1 MELNKECDRA
11 GGNHAPDLAST
22 RCLIMLILKVLMIP
36 DFSRAREL
44 SKSIKEFKEVN
55 YHLWQLD
62 HSLAN

>member
-1 MELNKECDRA
+1 MELNKECNRA
-11 GGNHAPDLAST
+11 GGRHAQGIAST
-22 RCLIMLILKVLMIP
+22 RWSMMLILKVLMIP
-36 DFSRAREL
+36 DFTRAREL